1 MDARLR
7 PAPGPPTVSLPPLVP
22 GAPLPGAPIPGT
34 PPRPGTG
41 EQPPVP
47 PRHGTTGDPVTLPPR
62 RGGTGEQAAV
72 PPRRGAPG
80 EVTLPPRRGGTGEQ
94 ATVAPPRGMT
104 GDHPLLEPPPPPRHA
119 TGEQPVVVDRPGS
132 RTAELRRQ
140 AGRAPVLALAVAA
153 LVLFVA
159 LPAVFLLRDASADPV
174 FADLDNLRL
183 PSWAAQAHE
192 DSATGN
198 RWCVQTCR
206 LRERTWRSAKPAQA
220 TDPVY
225 RQALSDAGWRLTQ
238 TGSCPAPPPASTP
251 AGSATSTCSTCGPA
265 TPPATWATW
274 RPHRAGPAGRPTR
287 APGSRRRKRPGR
299 RPPARVRW
307 SR

>member
-1 MDARLR
+1 
-7 PAPGPPTVSLPPLVP
+7 
-22 GAPLPGAPIPGT
+22 
-34 PPRPGTG
+34 
-41 EQPPVP
+41 
-47 PRHGTTGDPVTLPPR
+47 
-62 RGGTGEQAAV
+62 
-72 PPRRGAPG
+72 
-80 EVTLPPRRGGTGEQ
+80 
-94 ATVAPPRGMT
+94 MT

-238 TGSCPAPPPASTP
+238 TGSCPAPPTGFYTCWQRDEYVLDLWTRDAACDLGNVAPAPGRS
-251 AGSATSTCSTCGPA
+251 GGPA
-265 TPPATWATW
+265 DPSAGIPPPEASGPPPTCEGSLVTVKATE
-274 RPHRAGPAGRPTR
+274 RANQEYHA
-287 APGSRRRKRPGR
+287 
-299 RPPARVRW
+299 
-307 SR
+307 